1 MWIVPQHPHLSI
13 SRQCE
18 LAGMPRSTWY
28 HVPVARESRENLR
41 VMRLIDQVY
50 LKRPYYGSPRITF
63 HLRQLGERVNEKRVA
78 RLMRLMRLQAAV
90 PGPHTSR
97 PHPEHKVYP
106 YLLRKL
112 PIVRPNQVWATDI
125 TFVPLHDGYIYLVA
139 VMDLYSR
146 YVLSWEL
153 SAKLETAFCLVALEK
168 ALKVATPEIFN
179 SDQGTQ
185 FTSDDF
191 TGLLLRS
198 GVKISMDGRGRA
210 MDNIFVERLWRSV
223 KYEEVHLND
232 YADGLEAQVGLS
244 RYFRFFNFERPH
256 QSLDR
261 RTPADVYFGRVS
273 KHIIC

>member
-50 LKRPYYGSPRITF
+50 LKPPYYGSPRITF

-168 ALKVATPEIFN
+168 A
-179 SDQGTQ
+179 
-185 FTSDDF
+185 
-191 TGLLLRS
+191 
-198 GVKISMDGRGRA
+198 
-210 MDNIFVERLWRSV
+210 
-223 KYEEVHLND
+223 HLND